1 MPCEY
6 VPSAPLAT
14 TVNSMQPYTQEEA
27 DTCILLHA
35 DNGIHIGGRTIL
47 IRTVDTDVVVLAVAY
62 QQHVKAT
69 ELWVAFD
76 TVKHFRYIPADAISS
91 NLEMHS
97 IASVS
102 CHHRMCQM

>member
-1 MPCEY
+1 M
-6 VPSAPLAT
+6 
-14 TVNSMQPYTQEEA
+14 YTRGA
-27 DTCILLHA
+27 DTSICFLVGKAVQLGSSKIF
-35 DNGIHIGGRTIL
+35 
-47 IRTVDTDVVVLAVAY
+47 IRTVDTGVVVLAVAY

-76 TVKHFRYIPADAISS
+76 TVKHFRYIPGDAISS

-102 CHHRMCQM
+102 CYHRM